1 MKTLTTCQKQFLLD
15 YFFKNEKYAGWRNI
29 ATALLETGTCIV
41 PACIVPGD
49 RCIWNGGI
57 GNFIKTS
64 DAPNAIDCLLYTF
77 DLEYFLSFKW
87 YKEINEAYVLELANK
102 IEDLL
107 KEHYEIKNLNLI

>member
-1 MKTLTTCQKQFLLD
+1 MKTLTICQKQFLLD

-41 PACIVPGD
+41 AGD
-49 RCIWNGGI
+49 RSIWHGGI

-77 DLEYFLSFKW
+77 DLEYFFSSNW

-107 KEHYEIKNLNLI
+107 KEHYEIKKLNLI